1 MHFAFPLTGNTLE
14 RPFNILPASPSVI
27 GTRFFLYTRNTRN
40 KREEISRTSGLGS
53 WDASKPTKITAHGFL
68 DLPYGNIPPWWT
80 DMKNA
85 FLDIEDCNFILTDWS
100 RGNGFP
106 YNKAAVNTQIV
117 GAEIALLINS
127 MIKEHGA
134 SADDFHLIGHS
145 LGAEVMGYAGE
156 RVPNLARIT

>member
-1 MHFAFPLTGNTLE
+1 RQVRASATPLTVCYDEYGCYTTASPYGNTLE

-85 FLDIEDCNFILTDWS
+85 FLDIVGIL
-100 RGNGFP
+100 
-106 YNKAAVNTQIV
+106 
-117 GAEIALLINS
+117 
-127 MIKEHGA
+127 
-134 SADDFHLIGHS
+134 HS
-145 LGAEVMGYAGE
+145 VKMKFY
-156 RVPNLARIT
+156 